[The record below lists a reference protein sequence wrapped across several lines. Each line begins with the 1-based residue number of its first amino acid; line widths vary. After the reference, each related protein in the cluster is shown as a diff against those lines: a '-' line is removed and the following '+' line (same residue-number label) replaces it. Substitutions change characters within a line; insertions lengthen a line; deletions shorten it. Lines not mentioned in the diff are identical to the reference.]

1 MQIHIPNL
9 AWIVA
14 AYVLVLAIVSVYLL
28 CVLWPPSEQLKEE
41 EAPVRIIAWPIP
53 VRRETHILLIVLTMG
68 LIGGCAYDLWI
79 LADNVVQL
87 GAAKPSDRAFKEVQ
101 AIWYV
106 VRPWTGCLISLIFY
120 GFIRSGLFVA
130 NLGSGKDINV
140 YGMAG
145 LAGVAGFWAGETFD
159 KLAALLK

>member
-1 MQIHIPNL
+1 VQTHIPNL

-14 AYVLVLAIVSVYLL
+14 AYLLTLSIASVYLV
-28 CVLWPPSEQLKEE
+28 CRLWPPSEQIKEE
-41 EAPVRIIAWPIP
+41 EGPVRIIIRP
-53 VRRETHILLIVLTMG
+53 VSVKRETHILLIVLTMG
-68 LIGGCAYDLWI
+68 LVGGCAYDLWT

-87 GAAKPSDRAFKEVQ
+87 GSAKPSDRAFKEVQ
-101 AIWYV
+101 AIWYIL
-106 VRPWTGCLISLIFY
+106 RPWTSCLISLIFY

-145 LAGVAGFWAGETFD
+145 LAGAAGFWAGETYD

>member
-14 AYVLVLAIVSVYLL
+14 AYLLVLAIISLYLL
-28 CVLWPPSEQLKEE
+28 CRLWPPSEQLKEE
-41 EAPVRIIAWPIP
+41 EAPVRIIAGPVS
-53 VRRETHILLIVLTMG
+53 VRRETHILLIVLIMG

-87 GAAKPSDRAFKEVQ
+87 GAAKPSERAFREVQ
-101 AIWYV
+101 TIWYV
-106 VRPWTGCLISLIFY
+106 VRPWTGSLISLIFY

-140 YGMAG
+140 YGIAG
-145 LAGVAGFWAGETFD
+145 LAGVAGFWAAEAFD